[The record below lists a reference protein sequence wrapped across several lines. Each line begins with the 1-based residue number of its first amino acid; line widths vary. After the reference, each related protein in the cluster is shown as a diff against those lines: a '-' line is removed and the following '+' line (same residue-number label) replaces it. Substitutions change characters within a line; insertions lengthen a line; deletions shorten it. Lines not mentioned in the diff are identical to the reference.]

1 MTRRRRISL
10 YLLFTYIKLD
20 DSIKC
25 ISILEVLSRASNS
38 GNVDVQLGEMY
49 LQKHL
54 WGMAVIKLERG
65 VSRGGV
71 DDLSYAYMLLSKGYA
86 KLDKDK
92 IFWSY
97 YLKAP
102 AFGVCAKSV
111 YK

>member
-20 DSIKC
+20 GSIKC
-25 ISILEVLSRASNS
+25 ISILEVLFRASNS

-49 LQKHL
+49 LEKHL

-71 DDLSYAYMLLSKGYA
+71 DDLSYAYVLLSK
-86 KLDKDK
+86 DMQ
-92 IFWSY
+92 S
-97 YLKAP
+97 
-102 AFGVCAKSV
+102 
-111 YK
+111 